1 MLTINNQLRKKVQK
15 TISTTKV
22 NMLIQ
27 SFYNAVTA
35 SRYIT
40 ITLAHRR
47 GINNMLYIT
56 YMQPPSNLHA
66 KNNIF
71 TRFMYSFINP
81 KLNGGI
87 ISRHDYIN
95 INIIK
100 LYTTIRC
107 ISICSCDL
115 TYLMK
120 FKVIPYRCQLPR
132 MALLRLLQGYK
143 VLIIHSLP

>member
-22 NMLIQ
+22 NVLIQ

-40 ITLAHRR
+40 ITLAHWR

-95 INIIK
+95 INIDKIV
-100 LYTTIRC
+100 YDVFAP
-107 ISICSCDL
+107 S
-115 TYLMK
+115 YLIYS
-120 FKVIPYRCQLPR
+120 F
-132 MALLRLLQGYK
+132 
-143 VLIIHSLP
+143 